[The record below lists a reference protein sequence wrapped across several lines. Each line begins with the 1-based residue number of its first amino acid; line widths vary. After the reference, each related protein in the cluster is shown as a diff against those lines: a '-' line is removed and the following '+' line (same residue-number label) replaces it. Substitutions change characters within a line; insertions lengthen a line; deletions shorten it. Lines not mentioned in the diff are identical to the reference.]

1 MTARDIRKRLHR
13 RRGRLPGQICLQ
25 TVRNRLYF
33 DGLHSRRLRKKPRL
47 LPVHRQ
53 ARLVFG
59 RRHIRWSRRRWG
71 NVLFTDESHVNLS
84 WADGRRR
91 VWRRRNED
99 IEDAGV
105 QEVEAFGGGGLLV
118 WGGISTNG
126 KTELVVMNGNMNAQR
141 YIQKILRPHVL
152 PYARAIGNNFILMDD
167 NATSHRAR
175 ITTRFLDDEDI
186 ERLSPWPSK
195 SPDLNPIEHLWA
207 HLIRFKQTRFVS
219 TRLDITRS
227 PVSVFARCLILLAV
241 CFSSLSVFV
250 TWGRCVR
257 CRQFIG
263 LHSLW
268 RVSSSFR
275 HKTHPAHPMW
285 WMGLVCLWFP
295 FAGRGDLGQLA
306 GKILRVIGNG
316 SSTNYITL
324 LKKSNNA
331 VMHTRDSTQTCVN
344 HEMYMLQYCIGNL
357 STR

>member
-1 MTARDIRKRLHR
+1 MSLNQHNCLVNLNLINSLFYAFFILTARDIRKRLHR
-13 RRGRLPGQICLQ
+13 RRGQLPGQICLQ

-33 DGLHSRRLRKKPRL
+33 DGLHSRRLRKKPKL

-91 VWRRRNED
+91 VWRRRNKD

-141 YIQKILRPHVL
+141 YIQEILRPHVV
-152 PYARAIGNNFILMDD
+152 PYARVLGNNFILMDD

-207 HLIRFKQTRFVS
+207 QLKYRVNRKIRPTTTLNGLRRILQREWAAIDQHRIR
-219 TRLDITRS
+219 RLVHIQYEEALHGS
-227 PVSVFARCLILLAV
+227 
-241 CFSSLSVFV
+241 
-250 TWGRCVR
+250 
-257 CRQFIG
+257 CR
-263 LHSLW
+263 
-268 RVSSSFR
+268 
-275 HKTHPAHPMW
+275 
-285 WMGLVCLWFP
+285 
-295 FAGRGDLGQLA
+295 
-306 GKILRVIGNG
+306 
-316 SSTNYITL
+316 
-324 LKKSNNA
+324 
-331 VMHTRDSTQTCVN
+331 
-344 HEMYMLQYCIGNL
+344 
-357 STR
+357 